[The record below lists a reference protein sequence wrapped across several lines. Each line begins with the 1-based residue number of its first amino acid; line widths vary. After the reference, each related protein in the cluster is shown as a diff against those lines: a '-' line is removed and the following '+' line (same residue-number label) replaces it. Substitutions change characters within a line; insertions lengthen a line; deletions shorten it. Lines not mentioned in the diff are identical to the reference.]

1 METEGRP
8 LEPDAVPDAVP
19 GGLPD
24 GLPGGL
30 PDGLGG
36 PAARALAGANV
47 TDLEEVAR
55 HSVRE
60 LLALHGVGPTAISTL
75 GDALAARGL
84 AFRET

>member
-1 METEGRP
+1 MATEGRP
-8 LEPDAVPDAVP
+8 LEPDAVPD
-19 GGLPD
+19 GLPD
-24 GLPGGL
+24 GLP
-30 PDGLGG
+30 DALGG
-36 PAARALAGANV
+36 PAARALAGAGI

-84 AFRET
+84 TFRET